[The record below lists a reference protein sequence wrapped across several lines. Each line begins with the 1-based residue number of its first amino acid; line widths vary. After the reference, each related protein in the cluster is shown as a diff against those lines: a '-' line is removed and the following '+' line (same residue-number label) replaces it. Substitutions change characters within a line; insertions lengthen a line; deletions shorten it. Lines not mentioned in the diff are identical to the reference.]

1 MFTSA
6 ELIEALRR
14 RTRRSLRPE
23 TPAGEFPPGWQEW
36 FAAMRRH
43 FGAVSGASAEA
54 FVALFMSRELRAR
67 PRRSAQLNQWQA
79 FNTLWRQQWHP
90 VGVDGRWQRIT
101 AFTIA
106 ALSQL
111 LFALFVI
118 WLAYAR
124 YGGEPPVPLGEDV
137 VQVEFIGDGTPVE
150 EGGGEPSG
158 ASPQR
163 QADAA
168 APAQPAS
175 RATAP
180 VPPQMQPTDA
190 SPAPAQPVAA
200 ESEAVPQPQPPVP
213 VEASQPLQVTEV
225 VVPDVALVVPPT
237 RPRNLSLPQASLE
250 VPPLQAQPEALPS
263 PAPPM
268 PAAVMRE
275 VRLQTQTLRVPGLS
289 EDAKALPAPGPPL
302 PGVAAREVQL
312 RDGQVSVPG
321 LKASA
326 ASLPSSAAAS
336 GAASAAASTSA
347 PAAAASGKATTGAA
361 AGAASTAAKG
371 SGAGPKSTPAPG
383 AWSTPKVGDDWGVS
397 DRNRD
402 GGQRGASSL
411 FDEDGRPRIPPAVVT
426 ENITDL
432 DRAGTWLKR
441 PPNDY
446 TPTIFDR
453 YWLPGE
459 SLLQEWVRR
468 GIREVSIPVPGSSKK
483 IRCVVSIL
491 QLGGGCG
498 VTDPDMQ
505 DQEAGARPPPAV
517 PWKPELQ
524 DR

>member
-23 TPAGEFPPGWQEW
+23 TPAGEFPPGWQSW
-36 FAAMRRH
+36 FADLRRH
-43 FGAVSGASAEA
+43 LGSVSGAKAEA
-54 FVALFMSRELRAR
+54 FVALLMARELRAR
-67 PRRSAQLNQWQA
+67 PRRSMRLNRWQA

-90 VGVDGRWQRIT
+90 VGAEARWQRIM
-101 AFTIA
+101 ALTIA
-106 ALSQL
+106 VVSQL

-124 YGGEPPVPLGEDV
+124 YGGEPVPLGEDV
-137 VQVEFIGDGTPVE
+137 VQVEFIGDGTPVD
-150 EGGGEPSG
+150 EGGGKPSG
-158 ASPQR
+158 ARPQPKSP
-163 QADAA
+163 ADDSSSPAASRATAAVPPHEQPSDA
-168 APAQPAS
+168 APAQPAL
-175 RATAP
+175 
-180 VPPQMQPTDA
+180 
-190 SPAPAQPVAA
+190 AQ
-200 ESEAVPQPQPPVP
+200 SEAVPQPPVP
-213 VEASQPLQVTEV
+213 VETSQPLQVTEV
-225 VVPDVALVVPPT
+225 AEPDAALVVPPT
-237 RPRNLSLPQASLE
+237 RQRSVQLPQASIE
-250 VPPLQAQPEALPS
+250 VPTLQTQPEALPS

-275 VRLQTQTLRVPGLS
+275 VRLQTQNVRVPGLNREAES
-289 EDAKALPAPGPPL
+289 LPAPGPPL
-302 PGVAAREVQL
+302 PRVAERQLQQRE
-312 RDGQVSVPG
+312 GKVSAPG

-326 ASLPSSAAAS
+326 DSLSSSASSPGAAS
-336 GAASAAASTSA
+336 GSA
-347 PAAAASGKATTGAA
+347 PASGVSGAA
-361 AGAASTAAKG
+361 AAVAPGASSTQAQG
-371 SGAGPKSTPAPG
+371 NGAGPKSTSKPG
-383 AWSTPKVGDDWGVS
+383 AWTSPKAGDDWGLS

-411 FDEDGRPRIPPAVVT
+411 FDENGRPRIPPMVVT
-426 ENITDL
+426 ENIKDL

-441 PPNDY
+441 PPNNY
-446 TPTIFDR
+446 SPTMFDR

-459 SLLQEWVRR
+459 NLLQEWVRR
-468 GIREVSIPVPGSSKK
+468 GVREVMIPVPGTSKK

-505 DQEAGARPPPAV
+505 DQEAGARPPPDV